1 MKFTLF
7 ASDTVGNAKN
17 CIYPHS
23 SVVDSPAAL
32 ASVVG
37 HDHTCGKFKGN
48 YRAKENF
55 QWADCIIMDVDND
68 TSDNPADWIDAK
80 KLMED
85 FADVQMAIIPS
96 RNDGKAKDGKTAR
109 PKKHVA
115 FPIEKTTDAARY
127 AALKAAVQ
135 RKYPYFDGNA
145 LDAARFLYG
154 SEVKPEDIVWN
165 DGWMTIEDM
174 AADGSD
180 DECLEDELSERMAEI
195 PAGVRNKTLSR
206 FVGRVLMRF
215 GDTEKARELFE
226 AEALKCVPPL
236 ERQELENIYKSGKRF
251 LKKIQQGK
259 DYVPPEEYEVMFGKA
274 GYLKP
279 EDYSDIGQ
287 AKVLAS
293 VYGDRLCCS
302 GATGFLRYDGKVWM
316 ESKYQSIGGVEEF
329 SDLQLADAKDILEQA
344 EKALMASGIS
354 EQDIAAGGKAI
365 EKQIDGDEQR
375 KLFFAYLSAL
385 SYKTF
390 TMKRRDMKFIVSAM
404 EAAKPMLEVKAND
417 LDRDPFSLNCQ
428 DGTYDLTEGMSGR
441 HDFNPDDLCTK
452 ICNAAPGDEGK
463 ELWEDFLHT
472 IFLGDAELI
481 EYVQRI
487 CGLGAIGIVYLEA
500 VIISYGDGANGKST
514 FWNTIAWVLGS
525 YAGGISADALT
536 IGCRRNVKPEIAET
550 MRKRLLIAA
559 ELEDGVRLSTSIVKQ
574 LCSTDRIKGEKKYKD
589 PFDFVPSHTL
599 VLYTNHLPRIGAM
612 DHGIWRRLIV
622 IPFNAT
628 IKGGK
633 DIKNYAGYL
642 QKNAGAYIL
651 KWIIEGAGKAVK
663 ENYSFDR
670 PRVVEEAI
678 KKYRSDNDWLA
689 HFLEECC
696 ELGAELR
703 EKSGEFYSEY
713 RAYCFRNGDFT
724 RSTTEFYNALQQ
736 RGFERIKRR
745 DGRFI
750 VGVKLRDEEL
760 VF

>member
-7 ASDTVGNAKN
+7 ASDTKGNAKN
-17 CIYPHS
+17 CIYPHE
-23 SVVDSPAAL
+23 SVIDTPQAL
-32 ASVVG
+32 ATVVE

-55 QWADCIIMDVDND
+55 KWADCFIMDVDND
-68 TSDNPADWIDAK
+68 NSDSPADWVDAK
-80 KLMED
+80 KLMDD
-85 FADVQMAIIPS
+85 FADVQMAIVPS
-96 RNDGKAKDGKTAR
+96 RNDGKEKDGKAAR
-109 PKKHVA
+109 PKKHVV
-115 FPIEKTTDAARY
+115 FPIEKTTDATRY
-127 AALKAAVQ
+127 AALKVTLQ
-135 RKYPYFDGNA
+135 KKYPYFDGNA

-154 SEVKPEDIVWN
+154 SDVNPEDIVWN
-165 DGWMTIEDM
+165 DGWITVEDLLS
-174 AADGSD
+174 DGE
-180 DECLEDELSERMAEI
+180 DEDFLEDDVPERLAEI
-195 PAGVRNKTLSR
+195 PSGVRNKTLSR

-226 AEALKCVPPL
+226 AEAAKCNPPL
-236 ERQELENIYKSGKRF
+236 DRQELETIYKSGRRF
-251 LKKIQQGK
+251 LKKIQQNE

-287 AKVLAS
+287 AKVLVS
-293 VYGDRLCCS
+293 MYGDRLCYS
-302 GATGFLRYDGKVWM
+302 GATGFLRYDGKRWM

-329 SDLQLADAKDILEQA
+329 SDLQLADAKDLVEQA

-354 EQDIAAGGKAI
+354 EQDIIAGGKAL
-365 EKQIDGDEQR
+365 EKQIDGDKQR
-375 KLFFAYLSAL
+375 KLFMAYLSAIA
-385 SYKTF
+385 YKAF

-404 EAAKPMLEVKAND
+404 EAAKPMLEVKAEE
-417 LDRDPFSLNCQ
+417 LDHDPFLLNCQ
-428 DGTYDLTEGMSGR
+428 DGSYDLTEGLSGR

-452 ICNAAPGDEGK
+452 ICNTAPGDEGR
-463 ELWEDFLHT
+463 EIWEDFLNT
-472 IFLGDAELI
+472 IFLGDRELI
-481 EYVQRI
+481 EYVQKI

-500 VIISYGDGANGKST
+500 IIISYGDGANGKST
-514 FWNTIAWVLGS
+514 FWNTIAWALGS

-550 MRKRLLIAA
+550 MGKRLLIAA

-574 LCSTDRIKGEKKYKD
+574 LCSTDQIKGEKKYKD

-628 IKGGK
+628 ITGNK

-642 QKNAGAYIL
+642 QKNAGQYIL
-651 KWIIEGAGKAVK
+651 KWIIKGAEKAIK
-663 ENYSFDR
+663 DNYHFDR
-670 PRVVEEAI
+670 PKCVKDAI
-678 KKYRSDNDWLA
+678 DKYRSDNDWLT

-696 ELGAELR
+696 ELGEDFH
-703 EKSGEFYSEY
+703 EKSGEFYSTY
-713 RAYCFRNGDFT
+713 RAFCLSNGDFT
-724 RSTTEFYNALQQ
+724 RSTTEFYNALEQ
-736 RGFERIKRR
+736 RGFERKKRR

-750 VGVKLRDEEL
+750 VGVKLKEEES